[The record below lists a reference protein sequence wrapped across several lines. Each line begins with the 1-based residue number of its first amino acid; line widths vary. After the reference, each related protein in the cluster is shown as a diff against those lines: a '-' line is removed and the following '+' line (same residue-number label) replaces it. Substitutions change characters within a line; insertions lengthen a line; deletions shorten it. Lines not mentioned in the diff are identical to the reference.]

1 MSRIL
6 FVTSKKWRKFKG
18 KDYQTPPLG
27 PPNTFQLPLTPP
39 DTPRHPQ
46 TLPYHPWHILD
57 ISKGSHRHSPTF
69 LTPKRHLLTPSFLP
83 ESPLTSFD
91 NSSASQTVWIVLG
104 SGQGCSWGTGEC
116 VSGAWGC
123 FGVFSGVLGLFEGV
137 GGLRGVS
144 GSLLPSFPF
153 NVRKSQMRILNFFSR
168 PEDPK
173 CLKYQNVPNLGS
185 FWAIGKPWER
195 FQSWEIRIY
204 FNSVPNDHTVP
215 PPMQMFKQ
223 EPFLFIHSKG

>member
-1 MSRIL
+1 M
-6 FVTSKKWRKFKG
+6 
-18 KDYQTPPLG
+18 
-27 PPNTFQLPLTPP
+27 
-39 DTPRHPQ
+39 
-46 TLPYHPWHILD
+46 
-57 ISKGSHRHSPTF
+57 
-69 LTPKRHLLTPSFLP
+69 
-83 ESPLTSFD
+83 
-91 NSSASQTVWIVLG
+91 LG

-195 FQSWEIRIY
+195 FQSWDIRIY
-204 FNSVPNDHTVP
+204 FIPVPKDHTVARVCHRRAAGNLRKHWCEEQTDRSVTFP
-215 PPMQMFKQ
+215 LVTPGSGDMQTCGH
-223 EPFLFIHSKG
+223 PISLRSKDL

>member
-1 MSRIL
+1 M
-6 FVTSKKWRKFKG
+6 
-18 KDYQTPPLG
+18 
-27 PPNTFQLPLTPP
+27 
-39 DTPRHPQ
+39 
-46 TLPYHPWHILD
+46 
-57 ISKGSHRHSPTF
+57 
-69 LTPKRHLLTPSFLP
+69 
-83 ESPLTSFD
+83 
-91 NSSASQTVWIVLG
+91 LG

-173 CLKYQNVPNLGS
+173 CLKYPNVPKLGP

-195 FQSWEIRIY
+195 FQSWDIRIY
-204 FNSVPNDHTVP
+204 FIPVPNDHTVVQFGILIVNDSTTQCHNYHWALYHINTSFIVSSTSTFNGEDESHFCHVTSLRKYLKKYAQKQQHCP
-215 PPMQMFKQ
+215 PDQ
-223 EPFLFIHSKG
+223 ESSLCNMNIQKSAFVKYMHAP

>member
-1 MSRIL
+1 M
-6 FVTSKKWRKFKG
+6 
-18 KDYQTPPLG
+18 
-27 PPNTFQLPLTPP
+27 
-39 DTPRHPQ
+39 
-46 TLPYHPWHILD
+46 
-57 ISKGSHRHSPTF
+57 
-69 LTPKRHLLTPSFLP
+69 
-83 ESPLTSFD
+83 
-91 NSSASQTVWIVLG
+91 LG

-185 FWAIGKPWER
+185 FWAIGKPWKR
-195 FQSWEIRIY
+195 FQSWDIRIY
-204 FNSVPNDHTVP
+204 FIPVPNDHTVQKDEKITMKDSLTKSLKSILQKKLLWVHFIFIVSP
-215 PPMQMFKQ
+215 STAQKPKQ
-223 EPFLFIHSKG
+223 QRWKVGI

>member
-1 MSRIL
+1 M
-6 FVTSKKWRKFKG
+6 
-18 KDYQTPPLG
+18 
-27 PPNTFQLPLTPP
+27 
-39 DTPRHPQ
+39 
-46 TLPYHPWHILD
+46 
-57 ISKGSHRHSPTF
+57 
-69 LTPKRHLLTPSFLP
+69 
-83 ESPLTSFD
+83 
-91 NSSASQTVWIVLG
+91 LG

-195 FQSWEIRIY
+195 FQSWDIRIY
-204 FNSVPNDHTVP
+204 FIPVPKDHTVAGLP
-215 PPMQMFKQ
+215 QSQLSILECVQFTWNFGSRPKVWIYGGSRIAKQ
-223 EPFLFIHSKG
+223 KPHRKLIVACVWSTQACVCWR

>member
-1 MSRIL
+1 M
-6 FVTSKKWRKFKG
+6 
-18 KDYQTPPLG
+18 
-27 PPNTFQLPLTPP
+27 
-39 DTPRHPQ
+39 
-46 TLPYHPWHILD
+46 
-57 ISKGSHRHSPTF
+57 
-69 LTPKRHLLTPSFLP
+69 
-83 ESPLTSFD
+83 
-91 NSSASQTVWIVLG
+91 LG

-173 CLKYQNVPNLGS
+173 CLKYPNVPKLGP

-195 FQSWEIRIY
+195 FQSWDIRIY
-204 FNSVPNDHTVP
+204 FIPVPKNHTVRTSRTLILP
-215 PPMQMFKQ
+215 SLSLIILSSSSLEHYSMIFWNWYKVNSYISALKPLPRLPNSPKR
-223 EPFLFIHSKG
+223 P

>member
-1 MSRIL
+1 M
-6 FVTSKKWRKFKG
+6 
-18 KDYQTPPLG
+18 
-27 PPNTFQLPLTPP
+27 
-39 DTPRHPQ
+39 
-46 TLPYHPWHILD
+46 
-57 ISKGSHRHSPTF
+57 
-69 LTPKRHLLTPSFLP
+69 
-83 ESPLTSFD
+83 
-91 NSSASQTVWIVLG
+91 LG

-173 CLKYQNVPNLGS
+173 CLKYQNVPNLGA

-195 FQSWEIRIY
+195 FQSWDIRIC
-204 FNSVPNDHTVP
+204 FIPVPKDHTVTNSLFHAKHLVGLKLVWDAFLP
-215 PPMQMFKQ
+215 PYFYQIMRNCSYLGSSIQLTATTAPNKYFSY
-223 EPFLFIHSKG
+223 LICNT

>member
-1 MSRIL
+1 M
-6 FVTSKKWRKFKG
+6 
-18 KDYQTPPLG
+18 
-27 PPNTFQLPLTPP
+27 
-39 DTPRHPQ
+39 
-46 TLPYHPWHILD
+46 
-57 ISKGSHRHSPTF
+57 
-69 LTPKRHLLTPSFLP
+69 
-83 ESPLTSFD
+83 
-91 NSSASQTVWIVLG
+91 LG

-116 VSGAWGC
+116 ISGAWGC

-195 FQSWEIRIY
+195 FQSWDIRIY
-204 FNSVPNDHTVP
+204 FISVPKDHTVS
-215 PPMQMFKQ
+215 QRNHAYFRIAVGKVLDLYYYWSLVRD
-223 EPFLFIHSKG
+223 LFSCPGQLNRWPCHWLTHSDNYWQCHLLSCPGQLKTHL